1 MVRMRTYPAATVLFL
16 FFLTFSRL
24 LHFISSKPT
33 GLSFRLIPRD
43 SPESP
48 LYPGNLTGL
57 ERIER
62 MIKFSDVRAAYLE
75 SSSTP
80 SATVDA
86 ERIVFTLLREG
97 FYYIV
102 QVGIGSPPLNVFL
115 LMDTGGGLIWT
126 QCQPC
131 KNCYRQQFPIYNS
144 VASST
149 YRKLPCDHPLCQ
161 GDNNLYKCVDQQC
174 VYSVGYGGGGTTKGV
189 ASFES
194 FRFATDSSSATT
206 VDNIIF
212 GCSNDNQN
220 IQFASRGVISGIL
233 GLSSSPDSIVMQL
246 SDVVDK
252 RFSYCLVPFTDALMA
267 PSIVKFGNDIPPLS
281 GTVQATTF
289 VPPPGSFYYHL
300 SLIDISVGTRRLG
313 FAPDTFR
320 VRPDGQ
326 GGCCWGKISCI
337 IDSGVIIPKI
347 DQTTV
352 GRNAYR
358 AVMGAFQNYYDA
370 LKLERIGRVPEGL
383 QLCYTN
389 PPGFNNFASF
399 TYHFDGASYDI
410 EGKFVNL
417 FNVDQGYFCVALQ
430 PGNGRTILGAW
441 HQQNKRLI
449 YNSRINA
456 LQFYT
461 DTCSNDTP
469 P

>member
-300 SLIDISVGTRRLG
+300 SLIDISVGTRRSRSVTTTLARSRTVTNDLPG
-313 FAPDTFR
+313 Y
-320 VRPDGQ
+320 
-326 GGCCWGKISCI
+326 
-337 IDSGVIIPKI
+337 DSGDPPCKI
-347 DQTTV
+347 T
-352 GRNAYR
+352 
-358 AVMGAFQNYYDA
+358 
-370 LKLERIGRVPEGL
+370 
-383 QLCYTN
+383 
-389 PPGFNNFASF
+389 
-399 TYHFDGASYDI
+399 
-410 EGKFVNL
+410 
-417 FNVDQGYFCVALQ
+417 
-430 PGNGRTILGAW
+430 
-441 HQQNKRLI
+441 
-449 YNSRINA
+449 
-456 LQFYT
+456 
-461 DTCSNDTP
+461 
-469 P
+469 

>member
-1 MVRMRTYPAATVLFL
+1 MRTYPAATVLFL

-48 LYPGNLTGL
+48 LYPGNLTRL

-75 SSSTP
+75 SSSTL
-80 SATVDA
+80 STTVDA

-149 YRKLPCDHPLCQ
+149 YRKLHCDHPLCQ

-174 VYSVGYGGGGTTKGV
+174 VYSVGYGGGGTRKGV

-313 FAPDTFR
+313 FAPDAFR

-326 GGCCWGKISCI
+326 GGCI

-383 QLCYTN
+383 QLCYKN

>member
-1 MVRMRTYPAATVLFL
+1 MRTYPAATVLFL

-252 RFSYCLVPFTDALMA
+252 RFSYCLAPFTDALMA

-300 SLIDISVGTRRLG
+300 SLIDISVGTR
-313 FAPDTFR
+313 
-320 VRPDGQ
+320 
-326 GGCCWGKISCI
+326 
-337 IDSGVIIPKI
+337 
-347 DQTTV
+347 
-352 GRNAYR
+352 R

>member
-1 MVRMRTYPAATVLFL
+1 
-16 FFLTFSRL
+16 
-24 LHFISSKPT
+24 
-33 GLSFRLIPRD
+33 
-43 SPESP
+43 
-48 LYPGNLTGL
+48 
-57 ERIER
+57 

-86 ERIVFTLLREG
+86 EGIVFTLLREG

-144 VASST
+144 VASAT

-161 GDNNLYKCVDQQC
+161 GENSLCKCVDQQC

-289 VPPPGSFYYHL
+289 VPLPGSFYHHL

-326 GGCCWGKISCI
+326 GGCI
-337 IDSGVIIPKI
+337 IYSGVIIPKI

-383 QLCYTN
+383 QLCYKN

>member
-1 MVRMRTYPAATVLFL
+1 
-16 FFLTFSRL
+16 
-24 LHFISSKPT
+24 
-33 GLSFRLIPRD
+33 
-43 SPESP
+43 
-48 LYPGNLTGL
+48 
-57 ERIER
+57 

-86 ERIVFTLLREG
+86 EGIVFTLLREG

-144 VASST
+144 VASAT

-326 GGCCWGKISCI
+326 GGCI
-337 IDSGVIIPKI
+337 IYSGVIIPKI

-383 QLCYTN
+383 QLCYKN